1 MSTVHRSAR
10 GNRSPRQLSSVL
22 LENLAWF
29 SCSRLGRQI
38 PSDTHT
44 PPRPRVRA
52 PGEGSEDPGENG
64 VFAQMSAPPCSVW
77 APGAE
82 VEARVTEEELLGTQ
96 NEEAILGPGGCEV
109 LGCLRFCLVN
119 TVGVEEQV
127 EGPSQVLPVPV

>member
-1 MSTVHRSAR
+1 MGFLHRCLPHPVQC
-10 GNRSPRQLSSVL
+10 G
-22 LENLAWF
+22 
-29 SCSRLGRQI
+29 
-38 PSDTHT
+38 
-44 PPRPRVRA
+44 
-52 PGEGSEDPGENG
+52 
-64 VFAQMSAPPCSVW
+64 

-96 NEEAILGPGGCEV
+96 NEEAVLRPGGYEV